1 MVQPCNRR
9 NGNGDAVT
17 ELKIKVEG
25 LDKLMK
31 GFERFP
37 REIAR
42 EMSQAGHE
50 SADVI
55 LNTQGMRNYPPLT
68 SANFPPVPYYQ
79 RGFGVRGS
87 SAAYNRAVSE
97 NLGKKWHVRR
107 LGSGGTEIGNVAS
120 YAKYVHGDEQAKA
133 MAAIG
138 WRKLKD
144 VASEK
149 TDKIRVVYQKWI
161 NRLIRRL
168 GL

>member
-1 MVQPCNRR
+1 M
-9 NGNGDAVT
+9 T

-25 LDKLMK
+25 LDKLIK
-31 GFERFP
+31 AFDQFP
-37 REIAR
+37 REVAR
-42 EMSQAGHE
+42 TMSQAGHE
-50 SADVI
+50 AARKVI
-55 LNTQGMRNYPPLT
+55 LPTQGLQNYPPET
-68 SANFPPVPYYQ
+68 GANQPPTPYYQ
-79 RGFGVRGS
+79 RGAGMVYKS
-87 SAAYNRAVSE
+87 YTKHVSE